1 MPEGE
6 TNVEVFANDDLL
18 VQWTT
23 PSESG
28 ENAVPQS
35 SAVRIANSW
44 SKTFNLS
51 ENGLV
56 EIVTDVDAH
65 LMVTHGTSGKTT
77 LLGEEGNFYSKHFIA
92 PSQEGNMSFSNP
104 NANAATITWKNG
116 GVSIPANQTIE
127 IAWPSSNIENAKAS

>member
-28 ENAVPQS
+28 ENAVAQS

-77 LLGEEGNFYSKHFIA
+77 LLGEEGNFYQSISLRHRKKVTCHFLTQM
-92 PSQEGNMSFSNP
+92 PMQ
-104 NANAATITWKNG
+104 
-116 GVSIPANQTIE
+116 QQ
-127 IAWPSSNIENAKAS
+127 